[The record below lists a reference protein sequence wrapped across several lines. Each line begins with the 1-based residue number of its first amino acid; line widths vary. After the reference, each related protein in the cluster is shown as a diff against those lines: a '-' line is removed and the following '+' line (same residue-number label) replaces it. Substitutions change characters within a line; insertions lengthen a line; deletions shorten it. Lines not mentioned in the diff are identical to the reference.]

1 MLATIQNL
9 KLFCR
14 LNQGPYAVGWQIEG
28 CFWFSLCELP
38 PSSQLPRFLRP
49 LPIRPLFHFFFLFF
63 FFFNYRS
70 NLGHLS
76 LYHVN
81 LQSPCGELEAFS
93 FVLTL
98 YLQCLQRPPGGRGR
112 VQETIGF
119 GQEWEFLPR
128 LQIRLES
135 RCRCSG
141 RHLWSFLRMQCSSP
155 FPASLPSGCYCLTSV
170 SLGKHST
177 WTSCP

>member
-1 MLATIQNL
+1 MLS
-9 KLFCR
+9 
-14 LNQGPYAVGWQIEG
+14 VGKSKVASG
-28 CFWFSLCELP
+28 
-38 PSSQLPRFLRP
+38 
-49 LPIRPLFHFFFLFF
+49 FHFVNCPQVLSYRGIWGPFLSLPCSIFSFF

-76 LYHVN
+76 LYHIN
-81 LQSPCGELEAFS
+81 LESPYGELEAFS

-98 YLQCLQRPPGGRGR
+98 YPQCLQRPPGGRGR

-119 GQEWEFLPR
+119 GREWGFLPR
-128 LQIRLES
+128 LPICLES

-155 FPASLPSGCYCLTSV
+155 FPASSPSGCYCLTSV

>member
-1 MLATIQNL
+1 MLSVGKSKVASGFHFVNCPQVL
-9 KLFCR
+9 SYPGFW
-14 LNQGPYAVGWQIEG
+14 GP
-28 CFWFSLCELP
+28 
-38 PSSQLPRFLRP
+38 FLSVP
-49 LPIRPLFHFFFLFF
+49 CSIFFFLS

-119 GQEWEFLPR
+119 GQEWGFLPR

-141 RHLWSFLRMQCSSP
+141 RHLWSFLRMQCGSP
-155 FPASLPSGCYCLTSV
+155 FPASPPSGCHCLTSV